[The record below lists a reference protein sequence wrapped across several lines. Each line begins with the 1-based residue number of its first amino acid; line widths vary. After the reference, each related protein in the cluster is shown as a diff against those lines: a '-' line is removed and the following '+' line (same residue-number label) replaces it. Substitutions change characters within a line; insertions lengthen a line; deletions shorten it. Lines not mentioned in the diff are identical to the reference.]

1 MSGSL
6 RTRKS
11 ENQTFENKTERKV
24 ANKSFFNPRPGI
36 GNSYSLL
43 FDAAAATAQNTT
55 LVSISALTFQVAL
68 SFLPKTKPKIKSNK
82 KPTPEF
88 ILGGRYKQT
97 KIKNDDGDFS
107 S

>member
-1 MSGSL
+1 M
-6 RTRKS
+6 
-11 ENQTFENKTERKV
+11 
-24 ANKSFFNPRPGI
+24 PGA
-36 GNSYSLL
+36 GDYYSLL

-55 LVSISALTFQVAL
+55 LVSISAFTSVLAL

-88 ILGGRYKQT
+88 ILGGRYKNT

-107 S
+107 SQNKTPKNSREKDPFPS